1 MKRYWLILTFGVL
14 ALSMLTGCLGALE
27 QRAESAQ
34 QGLAEAKFETYSKAA
49 AIGATI
55 EINNELAT
63 PVTVKITITE
73 DEDAWKSFE
82 IPGNSTLQ
90 VEVGAREYRLE
101 AQTEH
106 QTSNELLLVAGD
118 TTISITDNWFGD

>member
-14 ALSMLTGCLGALE
+14 ISFMLTGCLGALE
-27 QRAESAQ
+27 KRAENAQ
-34 QGLAEAKFETYSKAA
+34 QSVAETKFEIYAQEAGMT
-49 AIGATI
+49 AII

-63 PVTVKITITE
+63 PVTVKFIVTE
-73 DEDAWKSFE
+73 DEDVWKSFE
-82 IPGNSTLQ
+82 VPGNSTLQ

-118 TTISITDNWFGD
+118 TTISITDNWFSD